1 MITRDGYLFEKKNI
15 YKYLKENHLNP
26 CTGKKLML
34 KDLFPVHFYKNVD
47 GEIHCPVTYK
57 VFTPYSKIA
66 VIRTSG
72 NVYLY
77 DCIKDLNI
85 GQKNWTDLIS
95 GEPFT
100 KDDIIILQDPANPE
114 LRNVSK
120 FYAVIQS
127 EEEKQKSRTANVK
140 ISSGLQKIVDNVVIL
155 LLSPLRSSRRRR
167 RRRRPRRRSD
177 SWTPRRVH
185 VPYTRPRRTRPRS
198 HPPASP

>member
-1 MITRDGYLFEKKNI
+1 MTKEGYLFEKKNI
-15 YKYLKENHLNP
+15 YKYIKENHHNP

-34 KDLFPVHFYKNVD
+34 KDLFPVHFYKNAE

-57 VFTPYSKIA
+57 VFTQYSKIA

-85 GQKNWTDLIS
+85 SQKNWTDLIS

-100 KDDIIILQDPANPE
+100 KDDIIILQDPSQPE

-120 FYAVIQS
+120 FYAVIKD
-127 EEEKQKSRTANVK
+127 EEERSRSRTANVK
-140 ISSGLQKIVDNVVIL
+140 ISSGLQKIVDNV
-155 LLSPLRSSRRRR
+155 
-167 RRRRPRRRSD
+167 
-177 SWTPRRVH
+177 
-185 VPYTRPRRTRPRS
+185 
-198 HPPASP
+198 

>member
-1 MITRDGYLFEKKNI
+1 MTKEGYLFEKKNI

-26 CTGKKLML
+26 CTGKSLKL
-34 KDLFPVHFYKNVD
+34 KELFPVHFYKNAD
-47 GEIHCPVTYK
+47 GDIHCPVTYK

-95 GEPFT
+95 GEPFSR
-100 KDDIIILQDPANPE
+100 DDIVILQDPSNPE

-120 FYAVIQS
+120 FYSVIQD
-127 EEEKQKSRTANVK
+127 EETRSKSTTSNVK
-140 ISSGLQKIVDNVVIL
+140 ISSGLQKLVDDVCSL
-155 LLSPLRSSRRRR
+155 LFVLRNRI
-167 RRRRPRRRSD
+167 D
-177 SWTPRRVH
+177 
-185 VPYTRPRRTRPRS
+185 
-198 HPPASP
+198 

>member
-1 MITRDGYLFEKKNI
+1 MTKDGYLFEKKNI

-26 CTGKKLML
+26 CTGKKLLL

-100 KDDIIILQDPANPE
+100 KEDIIILQDPANPE

-140 ISSGLQKIVDNVVIL
+140 ISSGLQKIVDNVVIP
-155 LLSPLRSSRRRR
+155 LLSPQRSS
-167 RRRRPRRRSD
+167 RRPRRRKRRRRRND
-177 SWTPRRVH
+177 FWTRRRVR
-185 VPYTRPRRTRPRS
+185 VPSTRPPHTLLRS
-198 HPPASP
+198 HRPASP